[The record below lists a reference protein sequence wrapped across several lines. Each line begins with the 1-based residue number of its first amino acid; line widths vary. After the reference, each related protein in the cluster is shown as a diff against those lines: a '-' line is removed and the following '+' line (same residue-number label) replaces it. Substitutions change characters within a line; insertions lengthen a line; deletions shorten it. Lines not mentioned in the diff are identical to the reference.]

1 LRAVADGEVDLV
13 ETDGVAVAGLAG
25 WFHELV
31 IVGVFVLGMETSAQA
46 EIGEFDVATAIEKN
60 VVGLDI
66 TMVARDLMSASIRSS
81 VSKTRFTENK
91 YSQEFAQTTG
101 LMNKHSGV
109 WFLAVPLEQAVAGT
123 G

>member
-1 LRAVADGEVDLV
+1 MRAVADGEVDLV

-66 TMVARDLMSASIRSS
+66 TMVARDLMSASIRST

-101 LMNKHSGV
+101 LMNKHSGF

>member
-101 LMNKHSGV
+101 LMNKHSGF

>member
-66 TMVARDLMSASIRSS
+66 TMVARDLMSASIRST

-101 LMNKHSGV
+101 LMNKHSGF

>member
-1 LRAVADGEVDLV
+1 MRAVADGEVDLV

-31 IVGVFVLGMETSAQA
+31 IVGVFVLGMKTCAQA

-66 TMVARDLMSASIRSS
+66 TMVVRDLMSALDPVFQRL
-81 VSKTRFTENK
+81 VSLKTSTAR
-91 YSQEFAQTTG
+91 G
-101 LMNKHSGV
+101 LLRQQGS
-109 WFLAVPLEQAVAGT
+109 
-123 G
+123 

>member
-1 LRAVADGEVDLV
+1 MRAVADGEVDLV

>member
-1 LRAVADGEVDLV
+1 MRAVADGEVDLV

-101 LMNKHSGV
+101 LMNKHSGF